1 MQQLVVILSTANF
14 RFRPWT
20 NKQWMASEYL
30 KSRIPVVYIEPHG
43 LRLPKCNYSDL
54 KRIFSNLYSNRISRS
69 AIDLSSQNP
78 LLNILQLCIPPA
90 IQNLPYFIFSLFCNL
105 AYAQI
110 YLSIRRFSNSQIL
123 FYSYHPFLPPPK
135 WFLHSFTNIKSVLHL
150 VDDLSSLPWIK
161 LSLYKKFVANHFQ
174 TSDLILVTNPFL
186 YQKTIELAKLHDIS
200 IVQDTN
206 CFPSELLPQSIS
218 IGSIAEKDP
227 NSLFMSANLSSLKVD
242 FNILISFLNQ
252 TPANLVVAGPCDS
265 ISSKAL
271 LSSFFS
277 HDSVKYLGFKSF
289 TSLIE
294 ASKYCR
300 AGIICQTST
309 PYNKSSTPMKFLDY
323 ISMGL
328 IPCVRDMPFLDLYS
342 DVICYR
348 FVDVPSLIQ
357 AYLSISR
364 LSIDEVQSIIQHN
377 LNCLR
382 NYTYTKRLRL
392 IHGLLYDQQLP

>member
-54 KRIFSNLYSNRISRS
+54 KRIFSNLFSNRISRS

-135 WFLHSFTNIKSVLHL
+135 WFLRSFTNIKSVLHL

-161 LSLYKKFVANHFQ
+161 LSFIKSLSLTIFRPLTLFLSPILFFIKKQ
-174 TSDLILVTNPFL
+174 
-186 YQKTIELAKLHDIS
+186 
-200 IVQDTN
+200 
-206 CFPSELLPQSIS
+206 
-218 IGSIAEKDP
+218 
-227 NSLFMSANLSSLKVD
+227 
-242 FNILISFLNQ
+242 LN
-252 TPANLVVAGPCDS
+252 
-265 ISSKAL
+265 
-271 LSSFFS
+271 
-277 HDSVKYLGFKSF
+277 
-289 TSLIE
+289 
-294 ASKYCR
+294 
-300 AGIICQTST
+300 
-309 PYNKSSTPMKFLDY
+309 
-323 ISMGL
+323 
-328 IPCVRDMPFLDLYS
+328 
-342 DVICYR
+342 
-348 FVDVPSLIQ
+348 
-357 AYLSISR
+357 
-364 LSIDEVQSIIQHN
+364 
-377 LNCLR
+377 
-382 NYTYTKRLRL
+382 
-392 IHGLLYDQQLP
+392 